1 MKLNTGVGMLATR
14 NVEKTLSKKIL
25 LANTSDRKSKDKL
38 GVGNPSDPIYFSNST
53 KTTVYNPDIR
63 YRNNYGYSPIT
74 DINARNALLIF
85 SENNEIKK
93 AIKAICNEI
102 IVSNLKSYKYPVN
115 PIINLSTIPEDKQEV
130 AKAIQTYL
138 DEIFYPE
145 LYRMLKLK
153 NKGLFKLISEFLKTG
168 KMAYEIVYD
177 NLKRPKEI
185 VNMIPIDPSELQ
197 KFMENDNIYYVQRS
211 LSGDTK
217 ERIMHENQV
226 VILEWNEYEYGYVSY
241 VDQLRRPFNIMRG
254 MQSSKIL
261 WFAVKSQVRMHIK
274 LNMGDVS
281 RQDAIQKLTVAR
293 DEFTNDFF
301 LDEQSGQIL
310 FNGETDST
318 GYHEFFT
325 AETSQSGS
333 PEIEEVIGTGPDLT
347 EVDSL
352 QYWEKLF
359 WKETEIPFD
368 RIDPSSSET
377 WNFVDVNN
385 VRKSEINFSKFILD
399 IKGTIAEVF
408 LKPII
413 IQLTLK
419 EAEIGVDMALLDS
432 ILIEFVSFNEY
443 DKLGELEVLDKKIQI
458 ATNIAA
464 FGEIEDVNGATRKS
478 IPLKFIIDNY
488 LDFTPEQKEAMRL
501 ARRQENVELG
511 FPADETVLIDESE
524 EEIVDET
531 EEEIVDENFDY
542 TDDSEENIS
551 LTDDAGFQ

>member
-542 TDDSEENIS
+542 TDDTEENIS

>member
-153 NKGLFKLISEFLKTG
+153 NKGLFKLIAEFLKTG

-185 VNMIPIDPSELQ
+185 VNMVPMDPSELQ

-333 PEIEEVIGTGPDLT
+333 PEIEEVIGNGPDLT

-377 WNFVDVNN
+377 WNFVDVTN

-399 IKGTIAEVF
+399 IKDTIAEVF
-408 LKPII
+408 LKPIV

-464 FGEIEDVNGATRKS
+464 FGEIEDVNGITRKA

-501 ARRQENVELG
+501 ARRQENIELG
-511 FPADETVLIDESE
+511 FPPDETVLIEDDAEETTTDEE
-524 EEIVDET
+524 TT
-531 EEEIVDENFDY
+531 EEENFDY
-542 TDDSEENIS
+542 TDDDEENIS
-551 LTDDAGFQ
+551 DSDDAGYE